1 MVRTVTVVSV
11 CLALIVSQVSAESS
25 PSLLNRNL
33 QARQGWTLP
42 PDEIP
47 AACQA
52 GCTSVNT
59 MVSTCTHVSC
69 LCTNAVGSAL
79 QSCFTCVV
87 NSGSQITKEAGQQQL
102 TQYYQGCK
110 TADSPVNPLTIGG
123 SSSSSSSPSTGAKSN
138 AVGLRSGMT
147 MFTGALGPVAGILY
161 FL

>member
-1 MVRTVTVVSV
+1 MFRTLTVVSV
-11 CLALIVSQVSAESS
+11 CLALIVSQGRPCSEFFKCPDNLTIMLLMLLVSAESS
-25 PSLLNRNL
+25 PSLLNRDL

-42 PDEIP
+42 PDEVP
-47 AACQA
+47 AAVSILIYEKSYYALPAHSYQCQA

-102 TQYYQGCK
+102 TRK
-110 TADSPVNPLTIGG
+110 F
-123 SSSSSSSPSTGAKSN
+123 SS
-138 AVGLRSGMT
+138 
-147 MFTGALGPVAGILY
+147 F
-161 FL
+161 